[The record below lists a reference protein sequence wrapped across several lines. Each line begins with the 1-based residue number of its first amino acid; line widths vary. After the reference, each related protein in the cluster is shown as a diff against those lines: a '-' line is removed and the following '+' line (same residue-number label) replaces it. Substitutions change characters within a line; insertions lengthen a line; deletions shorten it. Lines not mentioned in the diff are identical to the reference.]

1 MVINVKKEKSV
12 MMKQTTKDRPRLM
25 RSAKRC
31 AANAKVEKVSLIV
44 MGGLFVV
51 IGMMLRG

>member
-1 MVINVKKEKSV
+1 VVINVKKEKSV